1 MIVVFSIVDLVGDSN
16 FTDYNVSLM
25 LVIAVSALG
34 QCLIIGSPGCV
45 TFPPRGPVLFGWSIV
60 FLG

>member
-1 MIVVFSIVDLVGDSN
+1 MIVVYPIVDLIGDSN

-25 LVIAVSALG
+25 LVIAVSAVG

-45 TFPPRGPVLFGWSIV
+45 TVLPRVPVLFGWGIV